1 MIEVSKSNS
10 NTTKQKGS
18 TESNPDTGT
27 NVLLHQPAKTRLT
40 AYKND
45 NPLKNMSFDKAVNK
59 LLDEIGFP
67 PVEEIE
73 NKYLPSVA
81 AESSSASE
89 DERSNNSA

>member
-1 MIEVSKSNS
+1 VIEVSKSNS
-10 NTTKQKGS
+10 NTTRENGS
-18 TESNPDTGT
+18 TDSEPDTAT
-27 NVLLHQPAKTRLT
+27 NVALHQPAKTRLT

-45 NPLKNMSFDKAVNK
+45 NPLKNMSFDKAVDK

-81 AESSSASE
+81 AESSSDAE
-89 DERSNNSA
+89 DERPNNSA